1 MNSNQRQ
8 ILGFFCAVAF
18 AALAAQ
24 PVFAQRLAYVDSQA
38 LLKKIPEYAQA
49 ENQIKEMTKTWE
61 NEVASLRNKAEE
73 LEKAYQAEKVLL
85 TPGMQKEREAAVEQS
100 KKDAFE
106 LQRKYFGPDGE
117 LFKKRQEL
125 IKPIQ
130 DQIYNAVQEV
140 ARKRKLDLVL
150 DKAGAIT
157 LLYAATNLDISE
169 EVLQKMGY

>member
-1 MNSNQRQ
+1 MAFNRNRIALFALSFV
-8 ILGFFCAVAF
+8 LGATLPAV
-18 AALAAQ
+18 
-24 PVFAQRLAYVDSQA
+24 AQRLAYVDSQSV
-38 LLKKIPEYAQA
+38 LKKIPEYAQA

-61 NEVASLRNKAEE
+61 SEVAGLRNKAEE

-85 TPGMQKEREAAVEQS
+85 TPAMQKEREAGIDKA

-106 LQRKYFGPDGE
+106 LQRKYFGPEGE

-150 DKAGAIT
+150 DKSGAIT
-157 LLYAATNLDISE
+157 LLYAATSLDISE

>member
-1 MNSNQRQ
+1 MAVQR
-8 ILGFFCAVAF
+8 IRIVLLTLALSMGMAVPA
-18 AALAAQ
+18 
-24 PVFAQRLAYVDSQA
+24 VAQRLAYVDSQA
-38 LLKKIPEYAQA
+38 ILKKIPEYAQA

-61 NEVASLRNKAEE
+61 SEVAGLRNKSEE

-85 TPGMQKEREAAVEQS
+85 TPAMQKEREAGIEKA
-100 KKDAFE
+100 KKEAFE
-106 LQRKYFGPDGE
+106 LQRKYFGPEGE

-125 IKPIQ
+125 VKPIQ

-150 DKAGAIT
+150 DKSGAIT
-157 LLYAATNLDISE
+157 LLYAATSLDISE